1 MTLLT
6 RSKLSFEQFLQ
17 DYPEGEG
24 RYELINGERVEMRA
38 TRGHDTVAD
47 GLLFAFN
54 DEIRRDRLHF
64 KVSNKIVIKTMDAD
78 GQELGR
84 MPDVSVIDK
93 DQWDANPSAYAAF
106 IQPIQL
112 AVEVVSTNWE
122 DDYEDK
128 RDEYQRLGIQEYWI
142 VDYLT
147 HGSRLY
153 LGNPKVPTVFVYL
166 LNSEGQYTVQ
176 TYRGE
181 DVVQSATF
189 PKLRLTAQEILSGE
203 LS

>member
-24 RYELINGERVEMRA
+24 RYELVNGELVEMRA

-54 DEIRRDRLHF
+54 DEIRRDRLNL

-78 GQELGR
+78 GQRLGR
-84 MPDVSVIDK
+84 IPDVSVIDK

-106 IQPIQL
+106 TQAIQL

-128 RDEYQRLGIQEYWI
+128 LDEYQRLGIQEYWI

-153 LGNPKVPTVFVYL
+153 LGNPNVPTVFIYL
-166 LNSEGQYTVQ
+166 W
-176 TYRGE
+176 RC
-181 DVVQSATF
+181 
-189 PKLRLTAQEILSGE
+189 
-203 LS
+203 

>member
-24 RYELINGERVEMRA
+24 RYELINGELVEMRA

-54 DEIRRDRLHF
+54 DEIRRDRLNF
-64 KVSNKIVIKTMDAD
+64 KVTNKIVIKTLDAE

-84 MPDVSVIDK
+84 IPDVSVIDK
-93 DQWDANPSAYAAF
+93 DQWNANPSAYAAF
-106 IQPIQL
+106 TQPIQL

-128 RDEYQRLGIQEYWI
+128 LDEYQRLGIQEYWI

-147 HGSRLY
+147 HGSRRY
-153 LGNPKVPTVFVYL
+153 LGNPKVPTVFIYL
-166 LNSEGQYTVQ
+166 LNGEGQYTVQ
-176 TYRGE
+176 AYRGE
-181 DVVQSATF
+181 DIVQSMTF
-189 PKLRLTAQEILSGE
+189 PKLQLTAQQIVSGE